1 MLWDLIRTQELLDSR
16 NRLKVKSEPT
26 SFYPLETIGKEVYQ
40 WRTLLRAV
48 MRNPN
53 FFHLAANPW
62 GYQLYSHQPSFW
74 ASLPSGYNLPS
85 QDFGSFLVVT
95 NLRSPDGSSAFPHR
109 SSRPADGGD
118 WWSVWVFF
126 SWVFGVFV
134 RQKRWGYCISY
145 LSLLLKCLCNYN
157 CLKHMIE
164 IVIDIFWW
172 IFTNCSEDPENVSA
186 NRKNTIFP
194 FLKLFSM
201 FPILYAF
208 DESVGSG
215 QYEDVNIWIHV
226 YQNFNS
232 KLSFFSWEDVFFS
245 TFFGD
250 RCINI

>member
-26 SFYPLETIGKEVYQ
+26 SFYRLETIGKEVYQ

-95 NLRSPDGSSAFPHR
+95 NLRSPDGSLAFPHR

-126 SWVFGVFV
+126 HEFLE
-134 RQKRWGYCISY
+134 Y
-145 LSLLLKCLCNYN
+145 LSDKND
-157 CLKHMIE
+157 E
-164 IVIDIFWW
+164 DIAFL
-172 IFTNCSEDPENVSA
+172 
-186 NRKNTIFP
+186 IFP
-194 FLKLFSM
+194 YYLNV
-201 FPILYAF
+201 YA
-208 DESVGSG
+208 
-215 QYEDVNIWIHV
+215 
-226 YQNFNS
+226 
-232 KLSFFSWEDVFFS
+232 
-245 TFFGD
+245 TTTA
-250 RCINI
+250 